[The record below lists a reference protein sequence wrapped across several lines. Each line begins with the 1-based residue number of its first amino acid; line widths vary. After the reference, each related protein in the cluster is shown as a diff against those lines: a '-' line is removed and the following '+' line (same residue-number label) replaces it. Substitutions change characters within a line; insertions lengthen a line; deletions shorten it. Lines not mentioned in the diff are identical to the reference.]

1 MQKRLVSC
9 NVYVNVIQHSD
20 NYLAS
25 FLANTVNS
33 GLINAEISVPLENL
47 NNVWRTLEMFLITIE
62 INFFLTWSSICVISE
77 GNLVATFAATD
88 TDLCSGCIFINSR

>member
-9 NVYVNVIQHSD
+9 NVDVNVIQYSD

-25 FLANTVNS
+25 FLANIVNS
-33 GLINAEISVPLENL
+33 GLTNAEITVPLEKL

-62 INFFLTWSSICVISE
+62 INFFLTWSSICIISE
-77 GNLVATFAATD
+77 GDMVASFAATY
-88 TDLCSGCIFINSR
+88 TNLCSSCIFINSR